1 MSYSPRRM
9 PTAFSAKSPMRLP
22 MSAYIADNSPKHR
35 RPMTILATQNRK
47 SVDIGDPVPRASHAT
62 RNPGTPSERWPG
74 KQKVELRGF
83 EPLTS
88 SMPWK
93 RATNCAIA
101 PNKRQLYAGAS
112 KGGKSGRRAPGHSGR
127 ETAARRQRLRH
138 SGPSAAAQTQQY
150 GHSNPSTAQ
159 RQPLEHDRP

>member
-1 MSYSPRRM
+1 
-9 PTAFSAKSPMRLP
+9 
-22 MSAYIADNSPKHR
+22 
-35 RPMTILATQNRK
+35 MTRET
-47 SVDIGDPVPRASHAT
+47 
-62 RNPGTPSERWPG
+62 
-74 KQKVELRGF
+74 KVELRGF

-112 KGGKSGRRAPGHSGR
+112 KGGKSGRRAPGHSGP
-127 ETAARRQRLRH
+127 ETAAQRQRLRH

-150 GHSNPSTAQ
+150 GHSNPSAAAQ
-159 RQPLEHDRP
+159 TQQPRGSHLKTTSAKVAGLPRCRYLGDVDSWGLIPQFVQGIEVPCFPQEDVYSHIAVVKQQPLRVLVAFDAG

>member
-1 MSYSPRRM
+1 M
-9 PTAFSAKSPMRLP
+9 
-22 MSAYIADNSPKHR
+22 
-35 RPMTILATQNRK
+35 
-47 SVDIGDPVPRASHAT
+47 
-62 RNPGTPSERWPG
+62 
-74 KQKVELRGF
+74 ELRGF

-138 SGPSAAAQTQQY
+138 SSMD
-150 GHSNPSTAQ
+150 TATR
-159 RQPLEHDRP
+159 RQPRGSHLKTTSAKGAGLPRCRYLGDVDSWGLIPQFVQGIEVPCFPQEDVHSHIAVVKQQPLRVLVAFDAG